1 MGALQITIPRW
12 NITEMNGYEPITTF
26 WQDFSIADKFGN
38 NAIADIYRRAKSEW
52 KDNYKYWTELCLV
65 LNHKIWQWH
74 ERDNQR
80 AILYDK
86 LWREADATTA
96 EWSNEEQEYYF
107 EITDSINQWGDW
119 RDLPAKNNEYDYP
132 RTDTESNGHCPR
144 KRLEHKR

>member
-1 MGALQITIPRW
+1 MGALQITIPKW
-12 NITEMNGYEPITTF
+12 NITEFSGYEPITTF

-38 NAIADIYRRAKSEW
+38 NAIADTYRRAKSEW

-86 LWREADATTA
+86 LWREADAMTA
-96 EWSNEEQEYYF
+96 EWSDEEQEYSK
-107 EITDSINQWGDW
+107 T
-119 RDLPAKNNEYDYP
+119 KEYDYP

-144 KRLEHKR
+144 KRLEHKH

>member
-12 NITEMNGYEPITTF
+12 NITEFSGYEPITTF

-38 NAIADIYRRAKSEW
+38 NAIADTYRRAKSEW

-65 LNHKIWQWH
+65 LNHKIWHWH

-86 LWREADATTA
+86 LWREADAMTA
-96 EWSNEEQEYYF
+96 EWSDKEQEYYF
-107 EITDSINQWGDW
+107 EITD
-119 RDLPAKNNEYDYP
+119 
-132 RTDTESNGHCPR
+132 
-144 KRLEHKR
+144 